1 MLKVRYSRMRL
12 PISLEALAERALR
25 WCGDENSRLRVVRST
40 ASELILSFTAVR
52 YITVTEI
59 DDVGAQILKLIPTID
74 QHSFRLFSG
83 NSGKYLSIVNPSR
96 GAKAVE
102 SVLENLLAGEIFSI
116 EPLEIKA
123 DLIQRHIQKFSHPKM
138 VSAKVKDFRV
148 SETAVGR
155 LEISSKEGL
164 PKEIAP
170 FLLDKFYRI
179 DSVTYEVTYKF
190 VQGLIW
196 YSSSGTVKV
205 SGPLV
210 DAAFPLFESEL

>member
-1 MLKVRYSRMRL
+1 MLKVRYLRLRL
-12 PISLEALAERALR
+12 PISFEALAERASR
-25 WCGDENSRLRVVRST
+25 WCGDENSRLRIVRST
-40 ASELILSFTAVR
+40 ASELILNFTAVR
-52 YITVTEI
+52 YISVTEI
-59 DDVGAQILKLIPTID
+59 DDVGAQILRLVPTVD

-83 NSGKYLSIVNPSR
+83 NSGTYLSIVNPSR

-102 SVLENLLAGEIFSI
+102 SVLEQLLEGDSFSL
-116 EPLEIKA
+116 EPLEIKTE
-123 DLIQRHIQKFSHPKM
+123 LIQRHIRKFSLPKM

-148 SETAVGR
+148 NETAIGR

-196 YSSSGTVKV
+196 YSSAGTVKV

-210 DAAFPLFESEL
+210 DVAFPLFESEL